1 LTAYLSGHGNNL
13 QAKINAL
20 IKDLGLYTDLGFVM
34 SLEPVI
40 DLGFDHEFD
49 ASHRYR
55 ICPGLDKS

>member
-1 LTAYLSGHGNNL
+1 
-13 QAKINAL
+13 
-20 IKDLGLYTDLGFVM
+20 M

>member
-1 LTAYLSGHGNNL
+1 MTNPKSMTGIKSTTNPISMTAV
-13 QAKINAL
+13 I
-20 IKDLGLYTDLGFVM
+20 DLGFVVD
-34 SLEPVI
+34 LIPVM